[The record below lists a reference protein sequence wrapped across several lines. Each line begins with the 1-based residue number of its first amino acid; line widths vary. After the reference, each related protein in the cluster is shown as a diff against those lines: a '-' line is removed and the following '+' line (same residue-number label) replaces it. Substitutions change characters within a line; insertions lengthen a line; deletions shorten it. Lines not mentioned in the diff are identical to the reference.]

1 MFDTSI
7 NPLVLKNWRHFLA
20 FGLGSGLAKTAPGT
34 WGTLAAMPFC
44 TLAWW
49 YLPTAWL
56 LALLIIG
63 SLFGIWLCD
72 TVSRDMGVHDHGGI
86 VWDEWMGYGLALV
99 ALPQAWY
106 WPFIAFV
113 LFRALDIVKP
123 WPISVADK
131 KLHGG
136 LGIMLDD
143 LLAGIAC
150 CALLHAVNHWVL
162 PILV

>member
-7 NPLVLKNWRHFLA
+7 NPAVLTNWRHFLA
-20 FGLGSGLAKTAPGT
+20 FGMGSGLAKTAPGT

-44 TLAWW
+44 VLAWW
-49 YLPTAWL
+49 YLPTLWL
-56 LALLIIG
+56 LAVLIAG
-63 SLFGIWLCD
+63 SVFGIWLCD
-72 TVSRDMGVHDHGGI
+72 VVSKELGVHDHGGI

-106 WPFIAFV
+106 WPVAAFF
-113 LFRALDIVKP
+113 LFRVFDIAKP
-123 WPISVADK
+123 WPISVADQ

-143 LLAGIAC
+143 LLVGVLC
-150 CALLHAVNHWVL
+150 CALLHAVNIFL
-162 PILV
+162 MG